1 MSEASESVRRYRFGP
16 LDRRGLLAG
25 WRGGQAATVGA
36 GLVVAVGALRALPIA
51 AALAVAVVA
60 VGASL
65 ALATW
70 PVAGRTGDEWLP
82 DVARH
87 GTRVVLGRR
96 WREGPAASS
105 ASSSAGPRKVK
116 GPFSALR
123 ILQVDAGGDNPVV
136 RMRGQASSPR
146 TGSGLA
152 AVVHDP
158 ADRTYTAVMP
168 ASGPGFVLLGS
179 NEKDRRIAG
188 WAAALGTLARQGT
201 PVHRVQWVAR
211 TLPGESRTAFGGPQG
226 ASGFAGPSGQ
236 VGRADAAGPGGP
248 AGPAARSYE
257 DLLDAARPSMRRHQV
272 LLAMSVRGARQPMT
286 LRPAGAAEHA
296 AACAVLMREV
306 ADLRRRLSDADVNTA
321 PALAPRALAAV
332 MRAGFSSSRWSWPEE
347 CGTTWPWPVAGEVHW
362 DAVRIDGTWHATYWV
377 AEWPRTDVGADFLG
391 PLLLAGEVRQSVAV
405 TMEPL
410 SPLEAAR
417 RTQQARTADVADAE
431 LRRKGGF
438 LHTARRRREEEIL
451 ADREL
456 ELADGHAPFRFSGYV
471 TVSSDTQEQ
480 LEFSCA
486 RVEQAAGQA
495 GMELRRC
502 YGDQQRA
509 FCFTMPL
516 CRGLE

>member
-1 MSEASESVRRYRFGP
+1 MSDAGSVRSVRRYRFGP

-36 GLVVAVGALRALPIA
+36 GLLVAVGALRTLPIA

-60 VGASL
+60 VGTSVAV
-65 ALATW
+65 ATW
-70 PVAGRTGDEWLP
+70 PIAGRTGDEWFP

-87 GTRVVLGRR
+87 GARVLSGRR
-96 WREGPAASS
+96 WRSGPAATSS
-105 ASSSAGPRKVK
+105 GEKR
-116 GPFSALR
+116 GHFSALR
-123 ILQVDAGGDNPVV
+123 ILQVDAGADHAAL
-136 RMRGQASSPR
+136 RMSASGPSRR
-146 TGSGLA
+146 TGSAQA
-152 AVVHDP
+152 AVIHDP
-158 ADRTYTAVMP
+158 AERTYTAVMP
-168 ASGPGFVLLGS
+168 ASGPGFVLLGTD
-179 NEKDRRIAG
+179 ERDRRVSG

-211 TLPGESRTAFGGPQG
+211 TLPG
-226 ASGFAGPSGQ
+226 ASTHSGN
-236 VGRADAAGPGGP
+236 GTMHRSSAAAAG
-248 AGPAARSYE
+248 AATRSYE
-257 DLLDAARPSMRRHQV
+257 ELLDVARPAMRRHQV
-272 LLAMSVRGARQPMT
+272 LLAMSVRGARHGMA

-296 AACAVLMREV
+296 ASCAVLMREL
-306 ADLRRRLSDADVNTA
+306 ADFRRRLSDADVDTA
-321 PALAPRALAAV
+321 PALAPRALASV
-332 MRAGFSSSRWSWPEE
+332 LRAGFSSSRWSWPEE
-347 CGTTWPWPVAGEVHW
+347 CGTTWPWPVAGEVLW
-362 DAVRIDGTWHATYWV
+362 DAVRIDGTWHATYWI

-391 PLLLAGEVRQSVAV
+391 PLLLAGDVRQSVSV

-438 LHTARRRREEEIL
+438 LHTARRRREEETL

-471 TVSSDTQEQ
+471 TVTSDSRDE
-480 LEFSCA
+480 LDMSCG

-516 CRGLE
+516 ARGLQ